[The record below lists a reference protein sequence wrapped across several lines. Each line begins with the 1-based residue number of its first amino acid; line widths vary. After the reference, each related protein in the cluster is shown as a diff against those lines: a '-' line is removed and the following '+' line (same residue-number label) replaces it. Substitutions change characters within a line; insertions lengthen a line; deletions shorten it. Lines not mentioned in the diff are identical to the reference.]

1 MLMLLRDFEPMM
13 FMLIGVMI
21 DFPKILTKRFFSLLY
36 VYLLDYSS
44 TLFTYYFYQWKRN
57 QKVEGAQ
64 V

>member
-1 MLMLLRDFEPMM
+1 MLRRGFGQMM

-21 DFPKILTKRFFSLLY
+21 DFFPRILTKLLLNVF
-36 VYLLDYSS
+36 VYLISDYSS
-44 TLFTYYFYQWKRN
+44 TLFTYYFYQLKRN